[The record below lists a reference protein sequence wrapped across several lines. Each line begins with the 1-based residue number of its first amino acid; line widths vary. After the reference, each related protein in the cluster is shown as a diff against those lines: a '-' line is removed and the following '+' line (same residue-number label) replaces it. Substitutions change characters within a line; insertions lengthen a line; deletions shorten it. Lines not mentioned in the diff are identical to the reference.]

1 MIFKKVKS
9 NDPYVVDT
17 CLTKHYLHRTPSI
30 KYAFVAYEDETENPL
45 GMITFSI
52 PQFPSVLMSICNNK
66 VATHDNTMELSRLY
80 VEQWAREKYNNLASQ
95 IVSKAI
101 RWFKPMNKII
111 YSYSDRGAEDSKL
124 GAIKSDYKHQG
135 YIYQACNFWF
145 CGVAK
150 GSFKAYNGLG
160 KRGGNWVK
168 GRKYRFVIYP
178 NNKNRYIYV
187 AGDKRFK
194 RLVRQ
199 NLKHKPEQYPKGDEM
214 EYTIGDMSVGTE
226 RFILDRQTGDTYKES
241 DFIHTKLYK
250 EYFIDTDMYS

>member
-45 GMITFSI
+45 GMITFST

-80 VEQWAREKYNNLASQ
+80 VEQWAREKYKNLASQ

-168 GRKYRFVIYP
+168 
-178 NNKNRYIYV
+178 
-187 AGDKRFK
+187 

-199 NLKHKPEQYPKGDEM
+199 NLKQKPEPYPKGDEM
-214 EYTIGDMSVGTE
+214 EYTIGDMGVGTE